1 MNTAARM
8 ESTGMPRRV
17 QCSQATAELL
27 RDAGKVGWIESR
39 EDTVHARGKGELSTF
54 WVTLKVSKGPSS
66 GTGSGTGS
74 GTTST
79 SIDDLCRGSQ
89 SSAPYDEEDDST
101 ASGEGMARNNSGE
114 RQGSTEKSSAEHRRL
129 VNMGLI

>member
-1 MNTAARM
+1 M

-39 EDTVHARGKGELSTF
+39 EDTVHAKGKGELSTF
-54 WVTLKVSKGPSS
+54 WVTLKVSKGPAS

-79 SIDDLCRGSQ
+79 SIDDLGRASQ
-89 SSAPYDEEDDST
+89 SSAPYEDDDST
-101 ASGEGMARNNSGE
+101 ASGDNMAHNVSGKV
-114 RQGSTEKSSAEHRRL
+114 QGSTTEKSSAEHQRL
-129 VNMGLI
+129 VNLGLI

>member
-1 MNTAARM
+1 MNSFESTVNTAARR

-39 EDTVHARGKGELSTF
+39 EDTVHAKGKGELSTF

-66 GTGSGTGS
+66 GTGSGSETRRAPRAGRGRRGASICRARSGS
-74 GTTST
+74 S
-79 SIDDLCRGSQ
+79 
-89 SSAPYDEEDDST
+89 
-101 ASGEGMARNNSGE
+101 
-114 RQGSTEKSSAEHRRL
+114 RR
-129 VNMGLI
+129 